1 MLFIFIAIVCLAA
14 VIVIAYTRCMTI
26 ALLNRQVYD
35 DLRHLGAS
43 RTYLRHAVRGQVSR
57 VFFVPIL
64 VGTVSIFGLYMMIMY
79 FNGSPLGYTPN
90 ELAGMAVCLVLVAV
104 CSFLLYLVYR
114 KTLKKVCTTLNI

>member
-1 MLFIFIAIVCLAA
+1 M
-14 VIVIAYTRCMTI
+14 
-26 ALLNRQVYD
+26 
-35 DLRHLGAS
+35 
-43 RTYLRHAVRGQVSR
+43 SR

-64 VGTVSIFGLYMMIMY
+64 VGTVGIFGLYMMIMY